1 MRGGASPTRHRST
14 EKGIRELMEKVLS
27 EGSRGDPGKGRKVV
41 VRDLW
46 QGPRPEVLTGRPWT
60 ASLLFPNHSVWELGE
75 EGKPHCL
82 TWPPG
87 RGDVSGG
94 RISGLCYLYNDLVVF
109 DTWDVF
115 CCGCVFGANLSLLL
129 WHVKQMVCN
138 VCPSW
143 LFPTTL
149 HEHLSICPFTHW
161 PIIYPVSI
169 YWVSALPD
177 IGSRARIWRPNMPWS
192 TNDWRTCQLMEGNVY
207 AFAWGLHTSKHI
219 LQSNCI

>member
-1 MRGGASPTRHRST
+1 MRGGEARHATEAQRRESGSLWKKCYLRGAGVT
-14 EKGIRELMEKVLS
+14 QEKGGRWWWEVC
-27 EGSRGDPGKGRKVV
+27 GKG
-41 VRDLW
+41 
-46 QGPRPEVLTGRPWT
+46 QGLTGRPWT
-60 ASLLFPNHSVWELGE
+60 ASSLFPNHSVWELGE
-75 EGKPHCL
+75 QGKPHCL

-87 RGDVSGG
+87 RGDASGG
-94 RISGLCYLYNDLVVF
+94 RISGLCYLFNDLVVF

-115 CCGCVFGANLSLLL
+115 CFGCVFGANLSLLL
-129 WHVKQMVCN
+129 RHVKQVVCN

-169 YWVSALPD
+169 YLVSALPD

-192 TNDWRTCQLMEGNVY
+192 TNDWRTCQLMEGNVS
-207 AFAWGLHTSKHI
+207 AFVWGLHTSKHI